1 MTTEKMN
8 IHKALCELKVIDSR
22 IAKQMT
28 SMPTVAVN
36 EHGNQKIQGISVKEY
51 VGLMESSYQKTIDL
65 MTRRDAIKRAV
76 VKSNAETMVVIGG
89 KEYTVAE
96 AIEMKN
102 HGLDFKRQ
110 LKDVMTADYNR
121 AKRAAE
127 LANGQNLE
135 TRADNFIRNLYNVT
149 DMKNLTDEA
158 TAERKKFIE
167 AHTAELIDPMGVAE
181 KIAALEKEIYD
192 FTIEVDSALSSSNAT
207 TEIEISY

>member
-36 EHGNQKIQGISVKEY
+36 EHGNQKIQGISVKEC
-51 VGLMESSYQKTIDL
+51 VGLMESSYQKTTDL

-127 LANGQNLE
+127 QANGQNLE

-149 DMKNLTDEA
+149 DMKNLTEEA

-167 AHTAELIDPMGVAE
+167 AHTTELIDPMGVAE